1 MIDLRECKKGDKLLT
16 KHGTILEYV
25 ESLDPEIHYYS
36 HRIKYPDGSFGTRVD
51 SGHVMKNE
59 SRRLESDEDIIEI
72 LDIQY

>member
-1 MIDLRECKKGDKLLT
+1 MIDLRNCKKGDRLLT

-25 ESLDPEIHYYS
+25 EPLDSDRYYYS
-36 HRIKYPDGSFGTRVD
+36 HRIQYPNGSFGTRVD

-72 LDIQY
+72 LK